1 MAERVERP
9 LITLPWSEKYYA
21 DAEKAQ
27 AVEDEDRQLR
37 VEMLKQKLYPADTAQ
52 KAAEELMQTTDS
64 ARRAALMQ
72 TLYET
77 TGTATAPGTSLNV
90 PAGTPDEAVD
100 MYVDRQVEKVK
111 FYRQKAMA
119 EQDPEKRRLMI
130 GIADAGEKSLIA
142 KGKELTQADF
152 AFEANVREASR
163 MADDMENA
171 IKKYGNYETVNPE
184 GSAALGQLPY
194 LFAVALAKVIDP
206 GSVAREGEVEAAKKF
221 AIPMGTSP
229 IEIGIN
235 NRFTGPTTATTLA
248 AIQGMRVRL
257 KRRVEDYKSI
267 AGRTVE
273 LPPSGLEDASQGQQ
287 IGQQPGQQAGQQ
299 AMPQQS
305 AQPAISPSGFGGY
318 DPRARKVIQNR

>member
-1 MAERVERP
+1 MADRVQRP
-9 LITLPWSEKYYA
+9 LITLPWSEKYFA
-21 DAEKAQ
+21 DAERAQ
-27 AVEDEDRQLR
+27 AVDDEDRRLR
-37 VEMLKQKLYPADTAQ
+37 VEMLKQKIYPADTAQ
-52 KAAEELMQTTDS
+52 KAAEELMQTTDEV
-64 ARRAALMQ
+64 RRAALTQ

-77 TGTATAPGTSLNV
+77 TGTTTAPGTSISV
-90 PAGTPDEAVD
+90 PAGTPDEMVD

-119 EQDPEKRRLMI
+119 EQDPDKRRLMM

-142 KGKELTQADF
+142 KGKELTQSDF
-152 AFEANVREASR
+152 AFESNVREASR

-171 IKKYGNYETVNPE
+171 IRKYGNYETVNPE

-194 LFAVALAKVIDP
+194 LFAVTLAKVIDP

-257 KRRVEDYKSI
+257 KRRAEDYKSI

-273 LPPSGLEDASQGQQ
+273 LPASNLEAVPQGQQ
-287 IGQQPGQQAGQQ
+287 PAQQAGQP
-299 AMPQQS
+299 AMPQQ
-305 AQPAISPSGFGGY
+305 PAMSPSGFGGY

>member
-1 MAERVERP
+1 MAEVQRP
-9 LITLPWSEKYYA
+9 LITLPWQEGYYKR
-21 DAEKAQ
+21 AEQRQ
-27 AVEDEDRQLR
+27 AVEDEDRKLR
-37 VEMLKQKLYPADTAQ
+37 VEMLRQATYPAETAR
-52 KAAEELMQTTDS
+52 KAADELMQTTDS
-64 ARRAALMQ
+64 VKRAALMK

-248 AIQGMRVRL
+248 AIKGMRVRL
-257 KRRVEDYKSI
+257 KRRAEDYKSI

-273 LPPSGLEDASQGQQ
+273 LPPSGLEDAYQGQQ
-287 IGQQPGQQAGQQ
+287 IGQQPGQQ

>member
-1 MAERVERP
+1 MAEVQRP
-9 LITLPWSEKYYA
+9 LITLPWQEGYYKR
-21 DAEKAQ
+21 AEQRQ
-27 AVEDEDRQLR
+27 AVEDEDRRLR
-37 VEMLKQKLYPADTAQ
+37 VEMLRQATYPAETAR
-52 KAAEELMQTTDS
+52 KAADELMQTTDS
-64 ARRAALMQ
+64 VKRAALMK

-257 KRRVEDYKSI
+257 KRRAEDYKSI

-273 LPPSGLEDASQGQQ
+273 LPASGLEDASQGKQ
-287 IGQQPGQQAGQQ
+287 IGQQPGQQ

-305 AQPAISPSGFGGY
+305 AQPAMSPSGFGGY